1 MGINTIGKD
10 LQEVMERKELSQVE
24 VASGTCRSKQTMNG
38 YYKGGPA
45 PLDAVKD
52 IADFANDS
60 LFSQKMSF
68 KVFNQIPPMQSDIY
82 QDSPHTLDMI
92 ELYESEERRIRK
104 NKAMMALAKNPAAM
118 TEGDREAIS
127 DYALN
132 YLDEIFIETRCVE
145 SIFERI
151 NMSIMDGIKIRMS
164 YWKAQKYMR
173 GE

>member
-10 LQEVMERKELSQVE
+10 LQDVMERKNLSQVE
-24 VASGTCRSKQTMNG
+24 VANGTCRSKQTMNG
-38 YYKGGPA
+38 YYKDGPA

-68 KVFNQIPPMQSDIY
+68 KVFNQIPPMQSDVY

-92 ELYESEERRIRK
+92 ELYESEERQIRK
-104 NKAMMALAKNPAAM
+104 NKAMMALAKNPTAV
-118 TEGDREAIS
+118 TEDDREAIV

-132 YLDEIFIETRCVE
+132 YLDEVFVETRCIE
-145 SIFERI
+145 AIFGRI
-151 NMSIMDGIKIRMS
+151 NMSIMDGIKMRTP
-164 YWKAQKYMR
+164 YWKKQKYMR

>member
-1 MGINTIGKD
+1 MSSRMISNELKEAANRRGIT
-10 LQEVMERKELSQVE
+10 QVTL
-24 VASGTCRSKQTMNG
+24 AKGTFRAKTTLNG
-38 YYKGGPA
+38 YFRGEPT
-45 PLDAVKD
+45 PVDAMKD
-52 IADFANDS
+52 IANYMNDS
-60 LFSQKMSF
+60 LFSQEMSF
-68 KVFNQIPPMQSDIY
+68 RVFNQIPPMQSDVY

-118 TEGDREAIS
+118 TEDDREAIS

-151 NMSIMDGIKIRMS
+151 NMSIMDGVKIRMS
-164 YWKAQKYMR
+164 YWKAQKYMG